1 MIEYVRQKL
10 GRQISQT
17 FSDEEGK
24 IQAFTLE
31 PELEKVLEDSIQS
44 TDQGLY
50 SVLDPDIQ
58 NKYGYSKNKPGDAN
72 LMICSKNL
80 GEEFKCL
87 SQTLEMPFKQ
97 NDNIPDIDKG
107 WSPERSIK
115 LGESLVN
122 TLFKIVDD
130 L

>member
-1 MIEYVRQKL
+1 MSMDTPKNEP
-10 GRQISQT
+10 
-17 FSDEEGK
+17 GK
-24 IQAFTLE
+24 
-31 PELEKVLEDSIQS
+31 
-44 TDQGLY
+44 
-50 SVLDPDIQ
+50 
-58 NKYGYSKNKPGDAN
+58 AN

-97 NDNIPDIDKG
+97 NDNIPDELMG

-115 LGESLVN
+115 LGESLVD
-122 TLFKIVDD
+122 TLLQMVDE